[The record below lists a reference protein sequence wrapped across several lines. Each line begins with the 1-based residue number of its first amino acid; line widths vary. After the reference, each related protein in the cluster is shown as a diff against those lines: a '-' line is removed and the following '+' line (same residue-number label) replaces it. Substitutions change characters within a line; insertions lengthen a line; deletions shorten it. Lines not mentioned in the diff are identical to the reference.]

1 MGDSR
6 INYTEENFKVYT
18 SMVKYIRNL
27 KMLDIHKREI
37 SQKLYNMYVNL
48 SSKNINLEKYI
59 VNPKEFCDKL
69 CENYIKNTSL
79 YIVYLETVKK
89 FSIVVTILALVCD
102 LILYKPLVTKY
113 FVYILLGA
121 LVVSLILTYL
131 KLYRASKYGLNEE
144 SLKYKILYNT
154 IALILIVPMFFI
166 KENIKL
172 NGNISLIL
180 IEIVSISIF
189 FIISFVVKINK
200 NNIDKKISCK
210 SII

>member
-1 MGDSR
+1 M
-6 INYTEENFKVYT
+6 
-18 SMVKYIRNL
+18 
-27 KMLDIHKREI
+27 
-37 SQKLYNMYVNL
+37 
-48 SSKNINLEKYI
+48 
-59 VNPKEFCDKL
+59 
-69 CENYIKNTSL
+69 
-79 YIVYLETVKK
+79 
-89 FSIVVTILALVCD
+89 
-102 LILYKPLVTKY
+102 
-113 FVYILLGA
+113 
-121 LVVSLILTYL
+121 VSLILTYL

-180 IEIVSISIF
+180 IGIVSISIF

-200 NNIDKKISCK
+200 NSIDKKISCK

>member
-89 FSIVVTILALVCD
+89 FSIVVAILGLVCD

-189 FIISFVVKINK
+189 FIISFIVKINK

>member
-1 MGDSR
+1 
-6 INYTEENFKVYT
+6 
-18 SMVKYIRNL
+18 
-27 KMLDIHKREI
+27 MLDIHKREI

-48 SSKNINLEKYI
+48 SAKNINLEKHI

-89 FSIVVTILALVCD
+89 FSIVVAILALVCD
-102 LILYKPLVTKY
+102 LILYKPLVAKY

-154 IALILIVPMFFI
+154 IALILIVPMFFL

-180 IEIVSISIF
+180 IGIVSISIF

-200 NNIDKKISCK
+200 NSIDKKISCK

>member
-1 MGDSR
+1 MGDSK

-27 KMLDIHKREI
+27 KMLDIHKRQI

-48 SSKNINLEKYI
+48 SSQNINLQKYI

-89 FSIVVTILALVCD
+89 FSIVVAILALACD
-102 LILYKPLVTKY
+102 FILYKPLVTKY
-113 FVYILLGA
+113 FVYLLLGA
-121 LVVSLILTYL
+121 LLISLILTYL
-131 KLYRASKYGLNEE
+131 KLYRSSKYGLNNE

-154 IALILIVPMFFI
+154 IALILIIPMFFI

-172 NGNISLIL
+172 NGSISLLFIG
-180 IEIVSISIF
+180 IISITIF
-189 FIISFVVKINK
+189 FITTFIIKINR

-210 SII
+210 NII